1 MKAAG
6 CDKAVILAAGA
17 GTRVRRISEQRPKC
31 LIELAGRPI
40 IEWILESLARGGISK
55 VVMVTGFGAPA
66 LRKALGTG
74 RRYGLKI
81 AYVHNPGWKKPNG
94 MSLYAARTAISA
106 GERFL
111 VLMSDHLLPPRLIAK
126 TRKARTPNCVLAV
139 DTDIDRVFDLSDATK
154 VRLKDGKPVAIG
166 KKLRTYDA
174 ADCGLFRLD
183 GRVFPALAR
192 SFTQGVLSLSGGI
205 KILIEQGDL
214 DVLPVAD
221 MFWIDID
228 TPKAHRQA
236 SEHIDVFISE
246 LKRKPRPRPK
256 REQKPKP
263 RPKQKPKPKRK

>member
-1 MKAAG
+1 VKAAE

-17 GTRVRRISEQRPKC
+17 GTRVKRISERRPKC
-31 LIELAGRPI
+31 LIDLAGRPI
-40 IEWILESLARGGISK
+40 IDWILDSLARGGIRK

-66 LRKALGTG
+66 LRKAVGTG
-74 RRYGLKI
+74 RRHDLKMT
-81 AYVHNPGWKKPNG
+81 YVHNRNWKKPNG

-126 TRKARTPNCVLAV
+126 TRKARTSNCVLAV

-154 VRLKDGKPVAIG
+154 VRLEDGRPVAIG

-183 GRVFPALAR
+183 GRVFPALVR
-192 SFTQGVLSLSGGI
+192 SFKEGVLSLSGGI
-205 KILIEQGDL
+205 KILIKQGNL
-214 DVLPVAD
+214 DVLPVTD

-228 TPKAHRQA
+228 TPRAHRQA
-236 SEHIDVFISE
+236 SEHIDVFIAE
-246 LKRKPRPRPK
+246 LKRKRRPK
-256 REQKPKP
+256 GNR
-263 RPKQKPKPKRK
+263 

>member
-1 MKAAG
+1 MKARE

-17 GTRVRRISEQRPKC
+17 GTRVSRISERRPKC
-31 LIELAGRPI
+31 LIDLAGRPI
-40 IEWILESLARGGISK
+40 IEWILESLARGGIRK

-74 RRYGLKI
+74 KKHGLKI
-81 AYVHNPGWKKPNG
+81 SYVHNRNWKKPNG

-106 GERFL
+106 GESFL
-111 VLMSDHLLPPRLIAK
+111 VLMSDHLLPPHLISRV
-126 TRKARTPNCVLAV
+126 RKAPTSNCVLAV
-139 DTDIDRVFDLSDATK
+139 DTDIDSVFDLGDATK
-154 VRLKDGKPVAIG
+154 VRLEGTKPVAIG

-192 SFTQGVLSLSGGI
+192 SFKEGILSLSGGI
-205 KILIEQGDL
+205 KILIKQGNL
-214 DVLPVAD
+214 DVLPVAN

-246 LKRKPRPRPK
+246 LKRKR
-256 REQKPKP
+256 
-263 RPKQKPKPKRK
+263 KPKPKRR

>member
-1 MKAAG
+1 VKAAE

-17 GTRVRRISEQRPKC
+17 GTRVKRISQRRPKC
-31 LIELAGRPI
+31 LIDLAGRPI
-40 IEWILESLARGGISK
+40 IEWILESLVRGGIRK
-55 VVMVTGFGAPA
+55 VVIVTGFGAPA

-74 RRYGLKI
+74 RKHGLKI
-81 AYVHNPGWKKPNG
+81 TYVHNRNWRKPNG

-106 GERFL
+106 GEKFL
-111 VLMSDHLLPPRLIAK
+111 VLMSDHLLPPRLIAR
-126 TRKARTPNCVLAV
+126 TRKARTSNCVLAV
-139 DTDIDRVFDLSDATK
+139 DTDIDSVFDLGDATK
-154 VRLKDGKPVAIG
+154 VRLEDGKPVAIG

-192 SFTQGVLSLSGGI
+192 SFKDDILSLSGGI
-205 KILIEQGDL
+205 KILIKQGNL
-214 DVLPVAD
+214 DVLPVAN

-246 LKRKPRPRPK
+246 LKRKP
-256 REQKPKP
+256 
-263 RPKQKPKPKRK
+263 KPKPKRK